1 MIFIL
6 LGIKLLFGKDLSII
20 IYFGYFS
27 LSYLGKEWKTMLE
40 YCFYYFKPNLVW
52 ECFSSL
58 HCTKKAKTNIVE
70 AGPHGKVQG
79 SRNSHNKIELIDKRD
94 SQLLT
99 KQFLS
104 TIIQASSS
112 IYHKC
117 SVHNHL
123 GGGSMVKAWDREVCF
138 FYGLRFEPYD
148 WSYDGHWRL
157 TWSLTSGPVGL
168 VEVHAS

>member
-1 MIFIL
+1 
-6 LGIKLLFGKDLSII
+6 
-20 IYFGYFS
+20 
-27 LSYLGKEWKTMLE
+27 MLE

-79 SRNSHNKIELIDKRD
+79 SRNSNNKIELIDKRD

-112 IYHKC
+112 ICHKC

-123 GGGSMVKAWDREVCF
+123 GWSNDKNLELRGLLFIVSGSSSMIAHMMTTGGLHGR
-138 FYGLRFEPYD
+138 
-148 WSYDGHWRL
+148 
-157 TWSLTSGPVGL
+157 
-168 VEVHAS
+168 